1 MLRIYTGTKE
11 KTLVFGELEQARS
24 WVARILNCGADA
36 VTAELIAGDASP
48 RKFYRITASP
58 ALHAQTR
65 ILMVSPATENNER
78 FVLVQDILER
88 GGVRVPRL
96 LRADLGLGFFLL
108 EDLGDITLWTALQH
122 RHSEVLYRGALDT
135 LATLRGLPLAGVELP
150 IYDATELQRELD
162 ICPEWFFSKVLG
174 LTLDEAALDTFRAFS
189 ECLVAASV
197 SQPQGLV
204 HRDFHSRNLMVLGSN
219 VSPAVI
225 DFQDAIIGPLTY
237 DAVSLLKDVYIVWP
251 RERQLE
257 WLAFYWE
264 ALVSLDHLSADSW
277 AEFVRGYDLIGL
289 QRHTKILGVFSRL
302 WLRDHKPSYM
312 ADIAVV
318 VGYIEEACDLYAE
331 EFPEVGEFWKW
342 FEAHALP
349 QATQAAWYKSV

>member
-1 MLRIYTGTKE
+1 
-11 KTLVFGELEQARS
+11 
-24 WVARILNCGADA
+24 
-36 VTAELIAGDASP
+36 
-48 RKFYRITASP
+48 
-58 ALHAQTR
+58 
-65 ILMVSPATENNER
+65 
-78 FVLVQDILER
+78 
-88 GGVRVPRL
+88 
-96 LRADLGLGFFLL
+96 
-108 EDLGDITLWTALQH
+108 
-122 RHSEVLYRGALDT
+122 
-135 LATLRGLPLAGVELP
+135 VELP

-174 LTLDEAALDTFRAFS
+174 ITLDETAFNTFRAFS
-189 ECLVAASV
+189 ECLVAASI

-257 WLAFYWE
+257 WLTFYWE
-264 ALVSLDHLSADSW
+264 ALVSLDHLPEDSW
-277 AEFVRGYDLIGL
+277 AEFVRCYDLIGL
-289 QRHTKILGVFSRL
+289 QRHTKILGIFARL

-312 ADIAVV
+312 ADISVV

-342 FEAHALP
+342 FEVHVLP
-349 QATQAAWYKSV
+349 KATRAAWYKTA